1 MTESLADRSLAA
13 GPAAAPASAPASAS
27 TSAHAASERSRR
39 GTGLAVRRWFLVA
52 APVLAGLF
60 AILGAAADPAVG
72 QDGLA
77 LYRKYAA
84 NPEPLQFKSLGFHWS
99 YSFWLVPPLLI
110 ASLVRGRGVWLANIG
125 ALLGFVG
132 ISTLPGLLFV
142 DFYDS
147 AIGQVGG
154 AQLTVQVNEVM
165 EGMWGVPALVTP
177 GLVGF
182 VLAPPVAAL
191 AAWRAGIVRWWGVV
205 AVVAGFLAFGLSGV
219 AVWGTVLTTLCFT
232 VFALELARGTRPGP
246 GRPLSPSA

>member
-1 MTESLADRSLAA
+1 MTERLADRSLAD
-13 GPAAAPASAPASAS
+13 GPDSASAS
-27 TSAHAASERSRR
+27 PDAATSHSNGGA
-39 GTGLAVRRWFLVA
+39 GLAVRRWFLVA

-84 NPEPLQFKSLGFHWS
+84 NPDSLQFKSFGFHWS

-154 AQLTVQVNEVM
+154 AQLTVQVNETM

-177 GLVGF
+177 GLIGF
-182 VLAPPVAAL
+182 VLALPVAAL
-191 AAWRAGIVRWWGVV
+191 GAWRAGIVRWWGPV
-205 AVVAGFLAFGLSGV
+205 AVVAGFLAFGVSGV
-219 AVWGTVLTTLCFT
+219 AVWGTVLTTLCFA

-246 GRPLSPSA
+246 GRSVSRSA